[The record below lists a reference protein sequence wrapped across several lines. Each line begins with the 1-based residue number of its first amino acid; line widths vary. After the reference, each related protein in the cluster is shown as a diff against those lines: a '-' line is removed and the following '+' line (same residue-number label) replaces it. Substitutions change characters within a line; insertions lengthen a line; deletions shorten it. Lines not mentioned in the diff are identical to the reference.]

1 MDALGLALVALAYAV
16 ASEVIG
22 LSRALPTGSV
32 VGLVMAG
39 LANLRTRLAVSSKE
53 AAPAAAAGPEHHW
66 GRCDYQE
73 LIELGYARRHAL
85 LERPGVEDVEVSVM
99 GEQLVLTVYR
109 SAKAGG
115 GGEHAE
121 QFDPLLPVD
130 SYCASCEASGGC
142 NG

>member
-22 LSRALPTGSV
+22 LSRAVPAGSV

-39 LANLRTRLAVSSKE
+39 LAALRSRLAGETRE
-53 AAPAAAAGPEHHW
+53 AAPAVAGPEHHW
-66 GRCDYQE
+66 GRCNYQE

-85 LERPGVEDVEVSVM
+85 LERPGVDDVEVSVM

-109 SAKAGG
+109 TAKAEG

-130 SYCASCEASGGC
+130 SYCASCSSDGGC
-142 NG
+142 DD